1 MVPSV
6 RLTFRRSNKLR
17 LAPPEPDFTP
27 GDKGFDDKDATGLH
41 YDLPGRKAVG
51 RRLSD
56 LVERIEE
63 PLVIARD
70 GDWGSGK
77 SHFLRLWTGAH
88 RKENDRRARVIYF
101 DAFEQDY
108 LDDPLVGLVG
118 AILQE
123 PAGESRLR
131 FGLI

>member
-1 MVPSV
+1 M
-6 RLTFRRSNKLR
+6 RLT
-17 LAPPEPDFTP
+17 PPEPDFTP
-27 GDKGFDDKDATGLH
+27 RDKSFDDTDATGLR
-41 YDLPGRKAVG
+41 YDLLGRKAVG

-63 PLVIARD
+63 PLVIALD
-70 GDWGSGK
+70 GIWGSGK

-88 RKENDRRARVIYF
+88 RKGNDGRARVICC
-101 DAFEQDY
+101 DAFEHDY

-123 PAGESRLR
+123 PAGDSRLG

>member
-1 MVPSV
+1 
-6 RLTFRRSNKLR
+6 
-17 LAPPEPDFTP
+17 
-27 GDKGFDDKDATGLH
+27 
-41 YDLPGRKAVG
+41 VG

-88 RKENDRRARVIYF
+88 RKETMGGRGSFAAMPLNMIILMTRSLALSGRSCRNPQGNRVW
-101 DAFEQDY
+101 DLA
-108 LDDPLVGLVG
+108 
-118 AILQE
+118 
-123 PAGESRLR
+123 
-131 FGLI
+131 

>member
-1 MVPSV
+1 
-6 RLTFRRSNKLR
+6 
-17 LAPPEPDFTP
+17 
-27 GDKGFDDKDATGLH
+27 
-41 YDLPGRKAVG
+41 VG

-56 LVERIEE
+56 LVQSIEE
-63 PLVIARD
+63 PLVIALD

-88 RKENDRRARVIYF
+88 RKENDGRARVICC

-118 AILQE
+118 AILQVT
-123 PAGESRLR
+123 AGESRLGL
-131 FGLI
+131 GLI